1 MIDIEKNDNT
11 IVGGETDTKT
21 PKCKDPIDVDSLET
35 NNEGVKEANKRK
47 LKSIVWNHFTK
58 KKKINGIDKVVCNYC
73 NRKLSSLPTFG
84 TRHLH
89 DDY

>member
-58 KKKINGIDKVVCNYC
+58 KKNQWY
-73 NRKLSSLPTFG
+73 R
-84 TRHLH
+84 
-89 DDY
+89 